1 MGSGRHGHPHG
12 PWGGWGQ
19 GRRPPW
25 WPENEPFPPAGPGA
39 WRGMRRRFARR
50 IGLALAFFFL
60 LVLGASTL
68 AVTLLTGA
76 FGVER
81 ERGLVAAAAIL
92 GLALLAIGV
101 AVVVRTVRRMAEPVG
116 EVMDAAERVA
126 AGEYEARV
134 RERGPREMRRLARSF
149 NEMVARLGASER
161 QRRDLLADVT
171 HELGT
176 PLSVIQ
182 GDLEAMVDQV
192 YPADPQ
198 HLEPVLEESRVM
210 ARLLED
216 LRTLSTAEAGAL
228 RLHVEAVTAERL
240 VEEATTAFRG
250 RADAAEVRL
259 ETRIAEGVPP
269 LEVDPARI
277 GQVLGNLLAN
287 AVEHTPPGG
296 SIVVTAERYSGDRVA
311 FEVRDSGPGIPSDQ
325 LPRVFDRFQ
334 KSPRSRGAGLGLAIA
349 RSLVEAHGGTIEADS
364 PPGGGT
370 TMRFELP
377 A

>member
-1 MGSGRHGHPHG
+1 
-12 PWGGWGQ
+12 
-19 GRRPPW
+19 
-25 WPENEPFPPAGPGA
+25 
-39 WRGMRRRFARR
+39 MRRRFRRR

-60 LVLGASTL
+60 LVLGASAL

-92 GLALLAIGV
+92 GLVMLAIGV

-126 AGEYEARV
+126 AGDYQARV

-149 NEMVARLGASER
+149 NEMAARLGASER
-161 QRRDLLADVT
+161 ERRDLLADVA
-171 HELGT
+171 HELRT

-182 GDLEAMVDQV
+182 GDLEAMIDRV
-192 YPADPQ
+192 YPADPD
-198 HLEPVLEESRVM
+198 HLEPVLEEARVM

-228 RLHVEAVTAERL
+228 RLHLEAVTAERL
-240 VEEATTAFRG
+240 VEEAAAAFRG
-250 RADAAEVRL
+250 RAGAAEVRL
-259 ETRIAEGVPP
+259 ETRIADGVPA
-269 LEVDPARI
+269 LEVDPVRI
-277 GQVLGNLLAN
+277 GQVLGNLLSN
-287 AVEHTPPGG
+287 AMEYTPPGG
-296 SIVVTAERYSGDRVA
+296 RIVVAAERDSGDRVA
-311 FEVRDSGPGIPSDQ
+311 FEVRDSGPGIPPAQ

-349 RSLVEAHGGTIEADS
+349 RSLVEAHGGTIKVDS

-370 TMRFELP
+370 TIRFDLP

>member
-1 MGSGRHGHPHG
+1 
-12 PWGGWGQ
+12 
-19 GRRPPW
+19 
-25 WPENEPFPPAGPGA
+25 
-39 WRGMRRRFARR
+39 MRRRFVRR

-60 LVLGASTL
+60 LVLGASAL
-68 AVTLLTGA
+68 AVTLLSGA

-81 ERGLVAAAAIL
+81 ERGLVVAAAIL

-116 EVMDAAERVA
+116 DMMDAAERVA

-149 NEMVARLGASER
+149 NEMAARLGASER
-161 QRRDLLADVT
+161 QRRDLLADVA
-171 HELGT
+171 HELRT

-182 GDLEAMVDQV
+182 GDLEAMVDRV

-228 RLHVEAVTAERL
+228 RLHLEAVTAERL
-240 VEEATTAFRG
+240 VEEATAAFRG

-269 LEVDPARI
+269 LELDPDRI

-296 SIVVTAERYSGDRVA
+296 SIVVAADRNAEERVA
-311 FEVRDSGPGIPSDQ
+311 FEVRDSGPGIPPDQ

-370 TMRFELP
+370 TIRFELP

>member
-1 MGSGRHGHPHG
+1 
-12 PWGGWGQ
+12 
-19 GRRPPW
+19 
-25 WPENEPFPPAGPGA
+25 
-39 WRGMRRRFARR
+39 MRRRFARR